1 MKNTKIVIY
10 MVTYKDDYNRKHITF
25 VRKYSEVKFLK
36 ERFGVIDFEQIDE
49 DEKFID

>member
-36 ERFGVIDFEQIDE
+36 ERFGVIDFEQINE
-49 DEKFID
+49 DERFVD